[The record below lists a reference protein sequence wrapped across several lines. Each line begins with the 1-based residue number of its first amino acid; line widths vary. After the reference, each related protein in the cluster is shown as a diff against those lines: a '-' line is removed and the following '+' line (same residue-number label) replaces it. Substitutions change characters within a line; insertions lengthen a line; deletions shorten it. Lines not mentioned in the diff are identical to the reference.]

1 MTTADATTRTA
12 DLTGIAIAHRLM
24 RTDLHR
30 LVPTAERIA
39 DGEECGPKRAAAL
52 ATWVEN
58 VCEEI
63 HHHHTA
69 EDDIAWPVIARHA
82 GQAVDLTELS
92 DDHAALDPLLEG
104 LRTTATALRGATDA
118 DRPDVAREL
127 ARRLA
132 ALRDEIDEHLEA
144 EETDLFPI
152 IERYVPA
159 DKWDEVV
166 AGVQKGGPGLR
177 FMLPRILAVITDD
190 EYAAMRKEAGPVLLA
205 LAVVLKP
212 GHRRR
217 ERLVFG

>member
-1 MTTADATTRTA
+1 MTTADAGTRTA
-12 DLTGIAIAHRLM
+12 DLTGITIAHRMM

-30 LVPTAERIA
+30 LTPTTERIA
-39 DGEECGPKRAAAL
+39 DGETCSPRRAAAL
-52 ATWVEN
+52 ARWVEN

-69 EDDIAWPVIARHA
+69 EDELAWPVIARHA

-92 DDHAALDPLLEG
+92 DDHAALDPLLDG
-104 LRTTATALRGATDA
+104 LRAAAGALRGASAA
-118 DRPDVAREL
+118 DRRDAAREL
-127 ARRLA
+127 ARRLS

-144 EETDLFPI
+144 EEADLFPV

-159 DKWDEVV
+159 DEWDTVV

-177 FMLPRILAVITDD
+177 FMLPRVLAVVTD
-190 EYAAMRKEAGPVLLA
+190 EEFASMRTEAGPVLLA
-205 LAVVLKP
+205 LAAVLRP

>member
-1 MTTADATTRTA
+1 MTTADATRTA
-12 DLTGIAIAHRLM
+12 DLTGIAIAHRMM

-39 DGEECGPKRAAAL
+39 DGEACDRKRAAAL
-52 ATWVEN
+52 ATWVEKL
-58 VCEEI
+58 CEEI

-82 GQAVDLTELS
+82 GQAVDLSELS
-92 DDHAALDPLLEG
+92 DDHAALDPLLDG
-104 LRTTATALRGATDA
+104 LRTTAKALRGATDLGRA
-118 DRPDVAREL
+118 DVALSL

-132 ALRDEIDEHLEA
+132 ALRDEIDEHLDA

-159 DKWDEVV
+159 EEWDTVI

-177 FMLPRILAVITDD
+177 FMLPRVLAVVTD
-190 EYAAMRKEAGPVLLA
+190 EEHAVLSKEGGPVLVA
-205 LAVVLKP
+205 LAWLLRP

>member
-1 MTTADATTRTA
+1 MTAADAQTRTA
-12 DLTGIAIAHRLM
+12 DLTGITIAHRMM

-39 DGEECGPKRAAAL
+39 DGEACGPKRAAAL
-52 ATWVEN
+52 ARWVELL
-58 VCEEI
+58 CEEI

-69 EDDIAWPVIARHA
+69 EDDLAWPVIARYA
-82 GQAVDLTELS
+82 GQAVDLSELS
-92 DDHAALDPLLEG
+92 DDHAALDPLLDG
-104 LRTTATALRGATDA
+104 LRTTAAALRGASA
-118 DRPDVAREL
+118 DGRADVAREL

-144 EETDLFPI
+144 EERDLFPI

-159 DKWDEVV
+159 DRWDEVI

-177 FMLPRILAVITDD
+177 FMLPRVLAAVTDD
-190 EYAAMRKEAGPVLLA
+190 EYASMRKEAGPVLVA
-205 LAVVLKP
+205 LAAVLKP